1 MKNLSSFMLI
11 ADDTLKYSLD
21 DKVQK
26 SLKSHLVYSLLFED
40 RILLSDAQVIG
51 NRNFRQLIRSND
63 ALIESLSPKNFSI
76 GIRDSIDIKTE
87 RPGEPEVIK
96 SPSISEVLRGFIS
109 WDKCKWP
116 HTAGSGLNK
125 ENYKESADLEY
136 IANKAQLKRYSLGDA
151 SATYANDVL
160 HLFATDLIKSR
171 IGDDLSSLIYRYADE
186 WQQEHRSS
194 FYPKG
199 GLGIAFFMDFLPK
212 RMVAIQQRN
221 LWDQFSD
228 EVIHIAKSPYLTTL
242 PKILH
247 CNPIYGQAHKE
258 QMELQKGCLCSV
270 ERIDD
275 DFWYDSRLRLLEFEE
290 GILRL
295 DANGISYLRESDEFK
310 EFRKRV
316 NHFNGSQESLQL
328 IKDSLFHYKSRIDDL
343 IVNLFPYLKS
353 PRREKREKFQCL
365 SVLNKSSTY
374 GGLALGGLA
383 LRSSF
388 PGINELGL
396 GLGIVSYF
404 VSKISEKAENR
415 EKRLFEEDKHRIIE
429 TLSKEGAPRID
440 AETSV
445 VSGNQFK
452 TEVFFQSVTE

>member
-1 MKNLSSFMLI
+1 MRQPSSFMLI
-11 ADDTLKYSLD
+11 ADDALKYSLD
-21 DKVQK
+21 EKVKQ
-26 SLKSHLVYSLLFED
+26 SLKAHLIYSLLFED
-40 RILLSDAQVIG
+40 RVLLSDAQIIG
-51 NRNFRQLIRSND
+51 NRNFRQLIRDND

-76 GIRDSIDIKTE
+76 GIRDSIDIRTE
-87 RPGEPEVIK
+87 KPGEPEVIK
-96 SPSISEVLRGFIS
+96 DPSISEVLRGFIS

-116 HTAGSGLNK
+116 HTRGIGLNK
-125 ENYKESADLEY
+125 ENYNESADLEY
-136 IANKAQLKRYSLGDA
+136 IANKAQLKRYSLGHA

-160 HLFATDLIKSR
+160 YLFASDLIKSR
-171 IGDDLSSLIYRYADE
+171 IGEDLSSLIYKYAHE

-199 GLGIAFFMDFLPK
+199 GLDITFFTDFLPK
-212 RMVAIQQRN
+212 RMVAIQQKN
-221 LWDQFSD
+221 LWDQFS
-228 EVIHIAKSPYLTTL
+228 EEIIHIAKSPYLTTL
-242 PKILH
+242 PKILQ

-258 QMELQKGCLCSV
+258 QMELQKGCFCSV

-290 GILRL
+290 GISRL
-295 DANGISYLRESDEFK
+295 TANSIYHLRETDEFK

-343 IVNLFPYLKS
+343 IISRFPYLKS

-365 SVLNKSSTY
+365 SILNKSSTY
-374 GGLALGGLA
+374 GGLALGGFA

-396 GLGIVSYF
+396 GLGIVSFF
-404 VSKISEKAENR
+404 VSRISQNTENR
-415 EKRLFEEDKHRIIE
+415 ERCLLEEDKHRIIE
-429 TLSKEGAPRID
+429 SLTKEGSPRID
-440 AETSV
+440 AETAV
-445 VSGNQFK
+445 FSGNQFK
-452 TEVFFQSVTE
+452 SEVFFQSVSE

>member
-1 MKNLSSFMLI
+1 M
-11 ADDTLKYSLD
+11 
-21 DKVQK
+21 
-26 SLKSHLVYSLLFED
+26 
-40 RILLSDAQVIG
+40 
-51 NRNFRQLIRSND
+51 
-63 ALIESLSPKNFSI
+63 
-76 GIRDSIDIKTE
+76 
-87 RPGEPEVIK
+87 
-96 SPSISEVLRGFIS
+96 
-109 WDKCKWP
+109 
-116 HTAGSGLNK
+116 
-125 ENYKESADLEY
+125 
-136 IANKAQLKRYSLGDA
+136 
-151 SATYANDVL
+151 
-160 HLFATDLIKSR
+160 IKSR
-171 IGDDLSSLIYRYADE
+171 IGEDLSSLICKYAHE

-212 RMVAIQQRN
+212 RMVAIQQKD
-221 LWDQFSD
+221 LWDQFSE

-258 QMELQKGCLCSV
+258 EMELQKGNLCSV

-290 GILRL
+290 GISRL
-295 DANGISYLRESDEFK
+295 NANNIYHLRETDEFK

-316 NHFNGSQESLQL
+316 NHFNGSQGSLQL

-343 IVNLFPYLKS
+343 IVSRFPYLRN

-365 SVLNKSSTY
+365 SILNKTSTY
-374 GGLALGGLA
+374 GGLTLGGLA
-383 LRSSF
+383 LKSSF

-404 VSKISEKAENR
+404 VSRISWNIENR
-415 EKRLFEEDKHRIIE
+415 ERCLLEEDKHRIIE
-429 TLSKEGAPRID
+429 TLNKEGTPRID
-440 AETSV
+440 TETSV
-445 VSGNQFK
+445 FCGNQFK